1 MSNSIGD
8 LRNSGLQGN
17 NWPWQYKV
25 LKGLDCIC
33 DGIDQLAP
41 LLGPQTRDANI
52 ISETGPGSIPSCYGF
67 SIANVGTAVGLV
79 AGQPLPAGATI
90 NFDPNGLNN
99 TINGIGYDATGTTFL
114 ITWLS

>member
-8 LRNSGLQGN
+8 LKNSGLQGN
-17 NWPWQYKV
+17 NWPWQFRV
-25 LKGLDCIC
+25 LKGLDNIYT
-33 DGIDQLAP
+33 GIAQYF
-41 LLGPQTRDANI
+41 GTQTRNANI
-52 ISETGPGSIPSCYGF
+52 LSDTGSGTIPSSYGF
-67 SIANVGTAVGLV
+67 SIANVGTATGTV
-79 AGQPLPAGATI
+79 AGVPLPAGATI

>member
-33 DGIDQLAP
+33 NEIGALSP
-41 LLGPQTRDANI
+41 LLLPKVRNANI
-52 ISETGPGSIPSCYGF
+52 LSETAAGSVPDSYGF
-67 SIANVGTAVGLV
+67 SIANVGSGVGTI
-79 AGQPLPAGATI
+79 AGQPIPPGTTV
-90 NFDPNGLNN
+90 NFDPAGLNN
-99 TINGIGYDATGTTFL
+99 IVNGVTYDATGTTFL

>member
-33 DGIDQLAP
+33 DGIGQLT
-41 LLGPQTRDANI
+41 PQVRNANI
-52 ISETGPGSIPSCYGF
+52 LSETAAGSIPDCYGF
-67 SIANVGTAVGLV
+67 SIANVGSSTGLV
-79 AGQPLPAGATI
+79 AGQPLPAGVTV
-90 NFDPNGLNN
+90 NFDPAGINN
-99 TINGIGYDATGTTFL
+99 LVAGVSYDATGTTFL

>member
-33 DGIDQLAP
+33 ESVTKFFTPQQRTPNVLNDTGAGI
-41 LLGPQTRDANI
+41 
-52 ISETGPGSIPSCYGF
+52 IPDSFGF
-67 SIANVGTAVGLV
+67 SIANIGAGTGTV
-79 AGQPLPAGATI
+79 AGQSLPAGATI
-90 NFDPNGLNN
+90 NFDAGAVNN
-99 TINGIGYDATGTTFL
+99 YFSGIAYDATGTTFL
-114 ITWLS
+114 ITWIS